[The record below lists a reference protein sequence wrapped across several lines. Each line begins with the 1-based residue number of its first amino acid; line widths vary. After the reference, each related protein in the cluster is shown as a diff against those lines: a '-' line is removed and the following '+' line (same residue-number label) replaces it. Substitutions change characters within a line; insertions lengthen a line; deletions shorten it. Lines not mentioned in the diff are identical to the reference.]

1 MKDIANQA
9 KQDFKKLKESKP
21 LIHHITNFVV
31 MNETANITL
40 AAGALPVMAH
50 AKEEVEEMVTMARAL
65 VLNIGTLWPELIDN
79 MILAGKKANEL
90 SIPVV
95 LDPVGTGATKLRTQ
109 SAKDILEEVKIDI
122 VRGNAAEISI
132 LAGLEAE
139 IKGVESIKQ
148 SNEPEKIADDFA
160 KISGSVACVTGENDF
175 VSDGNETI
183 KISNGHLALSSIT
196 GTGCMA
202 TTIAA
207 CFAAVQ
213 KNTLQAA
220 AGGLIYFGIAGEK
233 AASVSDKSGTF
244 HTALYDAVVTIQAD
258 EISSGAKAEILTK
271 NLASA

>member
-1 MKDIANQA
+1 
-9 KQDFKKLKESKP
+9 
-21 LIHHITNFVV
+21 NFVV

-90 SIPVV
+90 SIPIV
-95 LDPVGTGATKLRTQ
+95 LDPVGAGATKLRTQ

-139 IKGVESIKQ
+139 IKGVESIAQ
-148 SNEPEKIADDFA
+148 SNEPEKIAKEFA
-160 KISGSVACVTGENDF
+160 AISNSVACVTGENDF

-207 CFAAVQ
+207 CFAAIQ

-233 AASVSDKSGTF
+233 AASVSDKPGTF
-244 HTALYDAVVTIQAD
+244 HTALYDAVATIQAD
-258 EISSGAKAEILTK
+258 EISSRAKAEILTK
-271 NLASA
+271 NLA